1 MANKKFIKLAV
12 AGVAVAAIAVGIGVG
27 VGVSNKKK
35 TETAANAASACRRV
49 LVVPGSEDV
58 ADAPSI
64 RRKLSAR
71 KLSAADPWTG
81 DAFDSTTTTTSTTA
95 SLVETWEKPV
105 NANTAASSKGASNL
119 SPSKGASNL
128 SPSKGPS
135 KGSSNVA
142 SNLSPSKSKG
152 GSSVNLAVRCGCVY
166 LLFDRLIH
174 VVF

>member
-119 SPSKGASNL
+119 SPSKG
-128 SPSKGPS
+128 PS

>member
-35 TETAANAASACRRV
+35 TETAANVASACRRV

-105 NANTAASSKGASNL
+105 NANTAASSKGDSKG
-119 SPSKGASNL
+119 SSKGASNL

-152 GSSVNLAVRCGCVY
+152 GSSVKLDVRCGCVY